1 MTTRARTEDN
11 AAPSDHAAARAI
23 VVGMMLAMFLSALEQ
38 TIVAPALP
46 TIGRRLGDVEN
57 LSWVMTAYLLSTTVA
72 TPLFGKLSDIYGRR
86 AMLLISLGVF
96 ILGSVACALA
106 PTMGTLIAAR
116 ALQGFGGG
124 GILPLSQTVIA
135 DLLSPRERPV
145 IQSYSSAM
153 FLAACFLGP
162 VLGGVLTDYVHWS
175 LIFWI
180 NLPLGLGA
188 LWLTDRALRRLP
200 RNDRPHKLDTLGAAL
215 MVAAAVALLLALN
228 RGGGRYDFASV
239 QVIGLIG
246 ASVALWLAFAWRI
259 RKAPEPFI
267 PLTMM
272 REPVVFGIVVAGFC
286 SIGTVIALSIFV
298 PLYIELVLG
307 LSASASGLALIALMC
322 GATLGSML
330 AGRIMARVEHY
341 KRVPVIALMIAIV
354 ALAAFALWPGA
365 PSLTTVVVLLT
376 IGGAGLGPM
385 YPTTTVVIQN
395 AVPPHQF
402 GIATGTMSFFRQLG
416 GALIVAIFAAIV
428 LGGDVGAVHGGLPG
442 GGAAAAEMAGLFRWV
457 FAAATAFTAVAFIA
471 LAVIKEQPLRGP
483 GDVLS
488 PSSSKPVAAE

>member
-1 MTTRARTEDN
+1 MRETA
-11 AAPSDHAAARAI
+11 AAPADHAAARAI
-23 VVGMMLAMFLSALEQ
+23 IVGIMLAMFLSALEQ

-96 ILGSVACALA
+96 IVGSVACALA
-106 PTMGTLIAAR
+106 PTMGALIAAR
-116 ALQGFGGG
+116 ALQGLGGG

-162 VLGGVLTDYVHWS
+162 VLGGTLTDYVHWS

-180 NLPLGLGA
+180 NLPLGLVA
-188 LWLTDRALRRLP
+188 LWLTDRSLRRLP
-200 RNDRPHKLDTLGAAL
+200 RHDRPHRLDLVGAGL
-215 MVAAAVALLLALN
+215 MVVAAVALLLALN
-228 RGGGRYDFASV
+228 RGGGRYAFASPPV
-239 QVIGLIG
+239 LGLIG
-246 ASVALWLAFAWRI
+246 ASLLLWVAFGWRI
-259 RKAPEPFI
+259 KAAPEPFI

-272 REPVVFGIVVAGFC
+272 REPVVFGIVTAGFF
-286 SIGTVIALSIFV
+286 SIGTIIGLSIFV

-307 LSASASGLALIALMC
+307 RSASASGLALIALMC
-322 GATLGSML
+322 GATIGSMV
-330 AGRIMARVEHY
+330 AGRIMARVAHY
-341 KRVPVIALMIAIV
+341 KRVPLVALALAIV
-354 ALAAFALWPGA
+354 ALAGFVLWPGP
-365 PSLTTVVVLLT
+365 PSLAAVVVLLT
-376 IGGAGLGPM
+376 VGGAGLGPM

-395 AVPPHQF
+395 AVPSHQF

-416 GALIVAIFAAIV
+416 GAIIVAVFAAIV
-428 LGGDVGAVHGGLPG
+428 LGGDVGAAVHGGLPRG
-442 GGAAAAEMAGLFRWV
+442 GTSAAELARLFRWV
-457 FAAATAFTAVAFIA
+457 FAAATAFTAIAFVA
-471 LAVIKEQPLRGP
+471 LAAIEEQPLRGP
-483 GDVLS
+483 ARA
-488 PSSSKPVAAE
+488 PSEPVAAE